1 MRFKWI
7 LCALVLVSCGHSS
20 DTYLPT
26 QTIDTSHDDALGND
40 VRSISDP
47 RVIDGDTIEFLDSEP
62 HLMQVRII
70 GIDIPE
76 RGRCGYD
83 EATRALEKLIVAG
96 QVIIVKG
103 GTDDQDK
110 YGRFLRYVEVDG
122 KDVGLELLKNGL
134 AIARY
139 DSRDGYAKHL
149 REDLYIK
156 TDSSSTKKCPPSAW
170 KK

>member
-1 MRFKWI
+1 MRFRWI
-7 LCALVLVSCGHSS
+7 LCALLLVGCGHSS
-20 DTYLPT
+20 DTYLATP
-26 QTIDTSHDDALGND
+26 TIDTSHDDALRND
-40 VRSISDP
+40 VRSISDL
-47 RVIDGDTIEFLDSEP
+47 RVIDGDTIEFLDSES
-62 HLMQVRII
+62 HLMRVRII
-70 GIDIPE
+70 GIDTPE
-76 RGRCGYD
+76 EGKCGYD
-83 EATRALEKLIVAG
+83 EATRALEKLLASG
-96 QVIIVKG
+96 QVTIVKG

-122 KDVGLELLKNGL
+122 NDVGLELIKNGL